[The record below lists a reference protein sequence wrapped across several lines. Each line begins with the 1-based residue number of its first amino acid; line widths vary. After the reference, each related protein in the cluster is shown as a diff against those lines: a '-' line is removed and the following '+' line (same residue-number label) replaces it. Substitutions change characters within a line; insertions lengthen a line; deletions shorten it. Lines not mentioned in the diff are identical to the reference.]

1 MGKGFLGT
9 AAPRVADWVL
19 AAEMAMGAALIVGMV
34 LARLRYYRAHAWCQS
49 TVVLLNLLPI
59 MGYMVPSF
67 RRQVAPEIPAS
78 LGEIHFA
85 IAAVHGMLGTV
96 AELLALWVVLTAG
109 TNILPTRLRFQR
121 YKRWMCLALALWCI
135 ELLLGLAMY
144 VQWCGLPGRIG
155 TSHSLTISARL

>member
-109 TNILPTRLRFQR
+109 TNILPTRLT
-121 YKRWMCLALALWCI
+121 
-135 ELLLGLAMY
+135 E
-144 VQWCGLPGRIG
+144 
-155 TSHSLTISARL
+155 